1 MPFVFIATKELL
13 AKREKIRE
21 AQKEMAR
28 QFKAEQDEAKKLK
41 KAKQSNENAF
51 FIEGAQKAA
60 AWKRVAESNLKST
73 YCLSFFSV
81 FIYIH
86 IYIHT

>member
-1 MPFVFIATKELL
+1 MK
-13 AKREKIRE
+13 
-21 AQKEMAR
+21 MH
-28 QFKAEQDEAKKLK
+28 
-41 KAKQSNENAF
+41 F

-86 IYIHT
+86 IYVYTRKHNVV